1 LLSAEIQ
8 ALREQVSAV
17 ATDAGRMKMLS
28 EVHLTFMK
36 FARDIVP
43 EQAFLDGIPAAA
55 IPIPLKPW
63 RAAGEQDLTLSNVEN
78 RF

>member
-1 LLSAEIQ
+1 MGGLFE
-8 ALREQVSAV
+8 REQVSAV

-43 EQAFLDGIPAAA
+43 EQAFFGWYSGRRNPDSA
-55 IPIPLKPW
+55 
-63 RAAGEQDLTLSNVEN
+63 
-78 RF
+78 